1 MMYPT
6 EPERWI
12 LPEVAAFQARH
23 HPDKTFARFI
33 GGEAISFAEAHD
45 AGERAASFLHHLGVD
60 PGDRVAVMVRNCADI
75 VRAWLGLGR
84 LGAAFVVLNT
94 ELTGAF
100 LEHQIV
106 NCGAEVAIIGADL
119 LPVVIDIAARLPRL
133 KTVVVA
139 DQASLGGAAAPDMAA
154 TGWRV
159 IDFAGWRAAEPWQG
173 AMPRARDIAAIMYTS
188 GTTGPAK
195 GVLMP
200 HAHCYLFGYGAAD
213 KFRVTADD
221 VYYIVLPLFHANGLL
236 MQLYCCLMTGATAV
250 VRRRFSAMAWLDDVK
265 AHGATIT
272 NSLGVVSAFVVDT
285 PPRPDDRDHKLR
297 LILCAPNPAEHVPVW
312 HERFGVP
319 AVTSGYGMTEINIV
333 AWGEAD
339 GTRPGSAGKP
349 YDRFYEL
356 TIRDPDTDAE
366 LPRGMTGEIMTRP
379 KLPWTMMASY
389 HDMPEKTVEAWRN
402 FWFHSGDAGYIDEDG
417 HLFFVDRIKDC
428 IRRRGENISSWEVEQ
443 AVLRLPGVGEV
454 AAYAVPADIAGGED
468 EVMLAVVPAPGAQLT
483 PQQIAEH
490 TDREVPR
497 FARPRY
503 VALMETLPKT
513 PTEKVRK
520 TELRRMGVIEGTWD
534 RENAA
539 PPPYGVHS

>member
-1 MMYPT
+1 MTTYPDDSA
-6 EPERWI
+6 RWI
-12 LPEVAAFQARH
+12 LPEVAAFQARVR
-23 HPDKTFARFI
+23 PDKTFVRMVD
-33 GGEAISFAEAHD
+33 GGEMRFGEAHD
-45 AGERAASFLHHLGVD
+45 AGERVAGFLTQLGVD
-60 PGDRVAVMVRNCADI
+60 PGDHVAVMVRNCLDI

-94 ELTGAF
+94 ELKGAF

-106 NCGAEVAIIGADL
+106 NCGAEVAIVGADL
-119 LPVVIDIAARLPRL
+119 LPVLLEIAPRLPHL
-133 KTVVVA
+133 KTLIIA
-139 DQASLGGAAAPDMAA
+139 DADSLAAADRPDLSA

-159 IDFAGWRAAEPWQG
+159 IDFADWRAAEAWQG
-173 AMPRARDIAAIMYTS
+173 PVPQASDIAAIMYTS

-213 KFRVTADD
+213 KFNVTADD
-221 VYYIVLPLFHANGLL
+221 TYYIVLPLFHANGLL
-236 MQLYCCLMTGATAV
+236 MQVYCCLITGATAV
-250 VRRRFSAMAWLDDVK
+250 VRRRFSANAWLDDVK

-312 HERFGVP
+312 HERFGVK
-319 AVTSGYGMTEINIV
+319 AVTSGFGMTEINIV

-339 GTRPGSAGKP
+339 GTKPGSAGKP

-356 TIRDPDTDAE
+356 TIRDPETDAE
-366 LPRGMTGEIMTRP
+366 LGPGQTGEITTRP
-379 KLPWTMMASY
+379 RLPWTMMASY
-389 HDMPEKTVEAWRN
+389 HNMPEKTLEAWRN
-402 FWFHSGDAGYIDEDG
+402 FWFHSGDAGYIDAEG
-417 HLFFVDRIKDC
+417 YLFFVDRIKDC

-443 AVLRLPGVGEV
+443 AVLRLQGVGEV
-454 AAYAVPADIAGGED
+454 AAYAVPADLAGGED
-468 EVMLAVVPAPGAQLT
+468 EVMLAVVPAPGASLT
-483 PQQIAEH
+483 PAQIAAH
-490 TDREVPR
+490 TDNEVPR

-503 VALMETLPKT
+503 IDIVTALPKT

-520 TELRRMGVIEGTWD
+520 TELRKMGVSETTWD
-534 RENAA
+534 RENA
-539 PPPYGVHS
+539 G